1 MKLTHGLCKIGLPAL
16 WLSLVASYVAAP
28 CKLIEESSFTMAL
41 FACQSL
47 EGLPAELPTLTLVFC
62 LVLCLVLV
70 PGTVLTVSSL
80 QWNCLLH
87 SVGIITLAACIVK
100 TFLLKVMTPKLVL
113 KESLVFTGIVTGR
126 AAAIYLGMM
135 LLGISRRSIVSD
147 WHGLDYPNLIA
158 FHRVVGWWVLAM
170 SILHSLAFGFY
181 YLQKGGW
188 FEVWQACL
196 PVAVSCRGPEERDC
210 WNILGLV
217 NGFGVVATA
226 VSILLGIFSQ
236 QLVRRGFY
244 NLFYFTHLV
253 SSFLFMLFCA
263 LHDFSMVILMFPGLV
278 LYVRDRS
285 TGLRS
290 RDESTEVTVRI
301 LCSEMSSL
309 VLLSWNP
316 SASGSHLLPG
326 TRWVYLREKT
336 ISGLQWHPY
345 SIIFHGDRAY
355 ILLKGVGDWSR
366 SLCNLA
372 TSGDTVRLGI
382 EGPYGK
388 PICNS
393 TGTLQEERALLLLA
407 GGVGISPFIDLIAA
421 LPDQGRW
428 QRVKLVWAVRGEEY
442 RGLVNAIDFQSLSQR
457 AQISIFITSPLAV
470 SEAGFHLNEGRIG
483 SARQCEIRSE
493 EGHRP
498 DGRWNLALIIGGA
511 VAADFLAH
519 SWATRAVYLVRS
531 FMAWALLM
539 RVVPILLVATAV
551 LLISMALMVI
561 PRCVRYL
568 CSVRYLHQ
576 TQLLDQGHLFPDRG
590 RVEGLAGREISGLGQ
605 SLSVQHGKLDLH
617 SLVEAEAQLGPV
629 ELKACG
635 PERMLSAVT
644 STARLLN
651 SRGHEIALEN
661 LEAEL

>member
-1 MKLTHGLCKIGLPAL
+1 MEQLAWGSHIGSDQGEPECRQEKL
-16 WLSLVASYVAAP
+16 
-28 CKLIEESSFTMAL
+28 
-41 FACQSL
+41 
-47 EGLPAELPTLTLVFC
+47 AEAIRQLHLGRRLR
-62 LVLCLVLV
+62 LVLV
-70 PGTVLTVSSL
+70 PGMVLTVSSL
-80 QWNCLLH
+80 QWNFLLH
-87 SVGIITLAACIVK
+87 SVGIITLAVCIAK
-100 TFLLKVMTPKLVL
+100 TVLLKAMEPKLVL

-126 AAAIYLGMM
+126 AAAVYLGMM

-181 YLQKGGW
+181 YLQKGGL
-188 FEVWQACL
+188 FEVLEACL

-253 SSFLFMLFCA
+253 SSFVFMLFCA

-290 RDESTEVTVRI
+290 RDDSTEVRVSA

-309 VLLSWNP
+309 VLLSWTP

-326 TRWVYLREKT
+326 TRWVYVREKT

-345 SIIFHGDRAY
+345 STIFHGGRAY
-355 ILLKGVGDWSR
+355 ILLKAVGDWSR

-388 PICNS
+388 PICD
-393 TGTLQEERALLLLA
+393 TGNPLGSLGRRSLEECTLLLLA

-421 LPDQGRW
+421 PDRRMK

-442 RGLVNAIDFQSLSQR
+442 HGLVNAIDFQSLSQR
-457 AQISIFITSPLAV
+457 AEILIFITSPPAV
-470 SEAGFHLNEGRIG
+470 SEAGFPLNEGRIG

-498 DGRWNLALIIGGA
+498 DRRYNLALIIGGA

-519 SWATRAVYLVRS
+519 TWATRAEDLVGS
-531 FMAWALLM
+531 FMSWALLM
-539 RVVPILLVATAV
+539 RVVPLLLVAV
-551 LLISMALMVI
+551 LVLSLALIVI
-561 PRCVRYL
+561 PSCGCRGH
-568 CSVRYLHQ
+568 LHRT
-576 TQLLDQGHLFPDRG
+576 TQLLDGAQGG
-590 RVEGLAGREISGLGQ
+590 EMSGSMSG

-617 SLVEAEAQLGPV
+617 SLVEAEAQRGPV

>member
-1 MKLTHGLCKIGLPAL
+1 
-16 WLSLVASYVAAP
+16 
-28 CKLIEESSFTMAL
+28 MAL

-62 LVLCLVLV
+62 LVLSLVLV

-80 QWNCLLH
+80 QWNFLLH

-100 TFLLKVMTPKLVL
+100 TFLLKVMKPNLVL

-301 LCSEMSSL
+301 LCSEMSPL
-309 VLLSWNP
+309 VLLSWKP

-568 CSVRYLHQ
+568 CSVRYLYQ
-576 TQLLDQGHLFPDRG
+576 TQLLDQGHSFPDRG

>member
-1 MKLTHGLCKIGLPAL
+1 MKLTNGLCKIGLPAL

-28 CKLIEESSFTMAL
+28 CKLIEEHSFSMAL

-80 QWNCLLH
+80 RWNFLLH

-100 TFLLKVMTPKLVL
+100 TFLLKLMEPKLVL

-135 LLGISRRSIVSD
+135 LLGISRRSVVSD

-188 FEVWQACL
+188 LEVWEACL

-226 VSILLGIFSQ
+226 ATILLGIFSQ

-285 TGLRS
+285 TGSRS
-290 RDESTEVTVRI
+290 REGTEVTVSI
-301 LCSEMSSL
+301 LCSEISSL
-309 VLLSWNP
+309 VLLSWDP
-316 SASGSHLLPG
+316 SGRSGSDLLPG

-345 SIIFHGDRAY
+345 STIFHGGRAY
-355 ILLKGVGDWSR
+355 ILLKGVGDWSK

-388 PICNS
+388 PIICAS
-393 TGTLQEERALLLLA
+393 TLQEERALLLLA
-407 GGVGISPFIDLIAA
+407 GGVGISPFIDLIAG
-421 LPDQGRW
+421 LRDIHGRW

-442 RGLVNAIDFQSLSQR
+442 SGLVAAIDFQSLSQR
-457 AQISIFITSPLAV
+457 AEISIFITSPKV

-483 SARQCEIRSE
+483 SATQSEMHSE

-498 DGRWNLALIIGGA
+498 DRHWKLALIIVGA

-519 SWATRAVYLVRS
+519 SWATRAMDMVRS
-531 FMAWALLM
+531 LMAWALLM

-551 LLISMALMVI
+551 LLISMTLLVI

-568 CSVRYLHQ
+568 CPHPRQ
-576 TQLLDQGHLFPDRG
+576 TQLLDHGHLFPDRG
-590 RVEGLAGREISGLGQ
+590 QLAEGLAGREISGSGHT
-605 SLSVQHGKLDLH
+605 LSIQHGKLDLH

-651 SRGHEIALEN
+651 SQGHDIALEN

>member
-47 EGLPAELPTLTLVFC
+47 EGLPAELPTLTLAFC

-80 QWNCLLH
+80 QWNFLLH

-100 TFLLKVMTPKLVL
+100 TFLLKVMKPNLVL

-126 AAAIYLGMM
+126 AAAIYIGMM

-253 SSFLFMLFCA
+253 SSFVFMLFCA

-290 RDESTEVTVRI
+290 RDSTEVTVRI

-309 VLLSWNP
+309 VLLSWKP

-345 SIIFHGDRAY
+345 STIFHGDRAY

-388 PICNS
+388 AICNS
-393 TGTLQEERALLLLA
+393 TGTYGPLQEERALLLLA

-421 LPDQGRW
+421 PDRRW
-428 QRVKLVWAVRGEEY
+428 QRVKLLWAVRGEEY

-457 AQISIFITSPLAV
+457 AEISIFITSPLAV

-493 EGHRP
+493 EGHRH
-498 DGRWNLALIIGGA
+498 RVSKCRYIHLLEIIPPN
-511 VAADFLAH
+511 
-519 SWATRAVYLVRS
+519 TCVYN
-531 FMAWALLM
+531 
-539 RVVPILLVATAV
+539 IY
-551 LLISMALMVI
+551 I
-561 PRCVRYL
+561 
-568 CSVRYLHQ
+568 
-576 TQLLDQGHLFPDRG
+576 
-590 RVEGLAGREISGLGQ
+590 
-605 SLSVQHGKLDLH
+605 
-617 SLVEAEAQLGPV
+617 
-629 ELKACG
+629 
-635 PERMLSAVT
+635 
-644 STARLLN
+644 
-651 SRGHEIALEN
+651 
-661 LEAEL
+661 